1 MKKTEIV
8 ILSSIIF
15 SIILS
20 SYLIFFNKYD
30 KLIDDVIRIH
40 ILANSNS
47 KEDQILKYQVKDN
60 ISSKIFELLSGAKT
74 KENAR
79 NIILNNLDYISEI
92 SKNVIIDNG
101 YCYDADVSL
110 TKSYFLTRRYDDFVL
125 PAGKYDALKVVI
137 GEGRGKN
144 WWCVAFPP
152 MCSPIYNNKSD
163 DEEILG
169 YDQLKMIENPCEY
182 KFAIVELI
190 TNIKKMISNNI

>member
-1 MKKTEIV
+1 MKKMEVI

-30 KLIDDVIRIH
+30 KLIDRVIRIH
-40 ILANSNS
+40 ILANSDSN
-47 KEDQILKYQVKDN
+47 EDQILKYKVKEN
-60 ISSKIFELLSGAKT
+60 ISSEIFELLRSAKT
-74 KENAR
+74 KENAK
-79 NIILNNLDYISEI
+79 NIILNKLNYISEI

-101 YCYDADVSL
+101 YCYKTDVFL
-110 TKSYFLTRRYDDFVL
+110 TNSYFPTRRYDDFVL
-125 PAGKYDALKVVI
+125 PAGKYDALKIVI

-152 MCSPIYNNKSD
+152 MCSPIYNNKID

-169 YDQLKMIENPCEY
+169 YDQLEMIENPCEY
-182 KFAIVELI
+182 KFAIIELI
-190 TNIKKMISNNI
+190 TNIKKMISNNV